1 MLMEKTI
8 IKLVLDDPVKNNNK
22 PSIAIKTAIYFII
35 IGKNNGN
42 INLEIHTTDD
52 IEIENR
58 NKIISYYVCV
68 DKVNAF
74 ADFLRKHPIF
84 LAAKQDTDSYIFS
97 AEIYKKVI
105 SLCKKQHKFY
115 INRVAGAA
123 GAGAGGLT
131 EDPVKVTES
140 TYENECCDCCD
151 NNNEKNCRETFVGV
165 AECVPKQININR
177 GNKIQK
183 YSIEGELLKTY
194 IGIRDAT
201 RDASISD
208 TTLKSAII
216 NKTIYAGHRWLYLDR
231 GMDDATV
238 QDIGESVKVNTPK
251 NAFVAMLDI
260 DKTRIVSVFQN
271 QKEASIARKLKSS
284 SAIYQSITRGNLSS
298 GHYFKYYDDCS
309 DDMKTAFINSG
320 GIMPSPHVNKGVG
333 VKQIDY
339 MTGEVIKEYPSILDV
354 QKTFQI
360 SSKCIKKAIA
370 TGEVIKGFKWEF

>member
-1 MLMEKTI
+1 
-8 IKLVLDDPVKNNNK
+8 
-22 PSIAIKTAIYFII
+22 
-35 IGKNNGN
+35 
-42 INLEIHTTDD
+42 
-52 IEIENR
+52 
-58 NKIISYYVCV
+58 
-68 DKVNAF
+68 
-74 ADFLRKHPIF
+74 
-84 LAAKQDTDSYIFS
+84 
-97 AEIYKKVI
+97 
-105 SLCKKQHKFY
+105 
-115 INRVAGAA
+115 
-123 GAGAGGLT
+123 
-131 EDPVKVTES
+131 
-140 TYENECCDCCD
+140 
-151 NNNEKNCRETFVGV
+151 
-165 AECVPKQININR
+165 
-177 GNKIQK
+177 
-183 YSIEGELLKTY
+183 
-194 IGIRDAT
+194 
-201 RDASISD
+201 
-208 TTLKSAII
+208 
-216 NKTIYAGHRWLYLDR
+216 
-231 GMDDATV
+231 MDDATV

-309 DDMKTAFINSG
+309 DDMKIAFINSG